1 MRTGVALDTTMV
13 MIMHEDMTVTI
24 RHKSTAAA
32 VVISIA
38 VSMVIAVHF
47 FHQSAALVPEMGAV
61 GSGLLFFRNRAWLDQ
76 LIPFYSYIVLAA
88 LFGFGL
94 STYVHAPIWFK
105 IPLTLAVV
113 LTGLI
118 VVKVP
123 ALPALSAGLLPI
135 YLDIHSWWYP
145 VAVAT
150 LMGLEALV
158 ALVWLRPSFRR
169 DRARSWQLEHIGRV
183 TGSLIVALLVMAV
196 FGSPLVM
203 VPPLLVAM
211 SERAQ
216 HLSRGRLVPDDIVTM
231 IWLVTPFELSIGL
244 LLLTHDPYVVV
255 ISLLVAYAGSTLMK
269 KQIGPVFALA
279 MVPLLFGYA
288 TDERLIG
295 FALVGSAVAQFSPLI
310 AAKVVELLSSI
321 RANIANRFTVGEA
334 TSGEVDY

>member
-1 MRTGVALDTTMV
+1 MEQDITP
-13 MIMHEDMTVTI
+13 TI
-24 RHKSTAAA
+24 RHKGAA
-32 VVISIA
+32 VAVVVSIA
-38 VSMVIAVHF
+38 VSMVVAVHV

-61 GSGLLFFRNRAWLDQ
+61 GSGLLFFRNRSWLDQ

-88 LFGFGL
+88 IFGFGM
-94 STYVHAPIWFK
+94 STYVEAPIWLK
-105 IPLTLAVV
+105 IPLTLSVV

-118 VVKVP
+118 VLKIP

-150 LMGLEALV
+150 LMGIEALV
-158 ALVWLRPSFRR
+158 AFVWLKPSFRR
-169 DRARSWQLEHIGRV
+169 DRAVSWQLEHVGKV
-183 TGSLIVALLVMAV
+183 SGSLIVALLVMAL

-216 HLSRGRLVPDDIVTM
+216 HLSRGHLLLDDFVTM
-231 IWLVTPFELSIGL
+231 IWLVTPFELSIIL
-244 LLLTHDPYVVV
+244 LLVTHDPYIVVV
-255 ISLLVAYAGSTLMK
+255 SLLVAYVGSTVLK

-288 TDERLIG
+288 TDERLIV
-295 FALVGSAVAQFSPLI
+295 FALVGAAVAQFSPFV
-310 AAKVVELLSSI
+310 AAKVVGVVGSVRASI
-321 RANIANRFTVGEA
+321 ASRSTFGDFAGGEA
-334 TSGEVDY
+334 DS

>member
-1 MRTGVALDTTMV
+1 MEQDITL
-13 MIMHEDMTVTI
+13 TI
-24 RHKSTAAA
+24 RHKGAAAA
-32 VVISIA
+32 VVVSIA
-38 VSMVIAVHF
+38 VSMVVAVHY

-76 LIPFYSYIVLAA
+76 LIPFYSYIVVAA

-94 STYVHAPIWFK
+94 STYVEAPIWLK

-118 VVKVP
+118 VIKVP

-150 LMGLEALV
+150 LMGIEALV

-169 DRARSWQLEHIGRV
+169 DRAKSWQLEHVGRV
-183 TGSLIVALLVMAV
+183 TGSLVVALLVMAL

-216 HLSRGRLVPDDIVTM
+216 HLSRGRLVLDDFVTM

-244 LLLTHDPYVVV
+244 LLLTHDPYVIVL
-255 ISLLVAYAGSTLMK
+255 SLLVAYVGSTLLK

-288 TDERLIG
+288 IDERLIG
-295 FALVGSAVAQFSPLI
+295 LALVGSAVAQFSPFV
-310 AAKVVELLSSI
+310 AAKIVDVLGSA
-321 RANIANRFTVGEA
+321 RASIANRLTFGDFVGEDA
-334 TSGEVDY
+334 DS